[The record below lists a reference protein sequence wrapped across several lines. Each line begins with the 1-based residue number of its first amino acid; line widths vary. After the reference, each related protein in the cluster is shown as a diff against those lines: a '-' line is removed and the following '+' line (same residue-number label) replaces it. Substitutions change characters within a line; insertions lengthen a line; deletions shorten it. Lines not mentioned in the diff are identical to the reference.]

1 MALLRFVAGM
11 SVPDGGALGRSRPP
25 TVNIRHRMP
34 LIAPCS
40 TPPCQPFRGAGTA
53 AIGLE
58 RVPLLIQ
65 VHCLD
70 SRTTT
75 TPAGSGSCG
84 LRLVRVST
92 SNQDTDGGSLEAV
105 AKRSG
110 WEVVKVY
117 QDSGISGAKG
127 RDSGFQFHPHAR
139 QHSSRNRFLKERSP
153 HNVRRPCV
161 RKTEPGQIDARP
173 LRNDLHHPLL
183 NELQQEEDRNGHGR
197 KRNRFP
203 YRQ

>member
-1 MALLRFVAGM
+1 
-11 SVPDGGALGRSRPP
+11 
-25 TVNIRHRMP
+25 MP

-58 RVPLLIQ
+58 RVP
-65 VHCLD
+65 HLD
-70 SRTTT
+70 SSSL
-75 TPAGSGSCG
+75 SGFKNDNDARRFGFVRPQARQG
-84 LRLVRVST
+84 LHFQPGHRRRE
-92 SNQDTDGGSLEAV
+92 LEAV

-173 LRNDLHHPLL
+173 LRNDSRHPLL
-183 NELQQEEDRNGHGR
+183 NELKQEEDRNGHGR

>member
-1 MALLRFVAGM
+1 VALLRFVAGM

-25 TVNIRHRMP
+25 TVNIGDRMP

-58 RVPLLIQ
+58 RVP
-65 VHCLD
+65 HLD
-70 SRTTT
+70 SSSL
-75 TPAGSGSCG
+75 SGFKNDNDARRFGFVRPQARQG
-84 LRLVRVST
+84 LHFQPGHRRRE
-92 SNQDTDGGSLEAV
+92 LEAV

-127 RDSGFQFHPHAR
+127 RDSASNFIFMRG
-139 QHSSRNRFLKERSP
+139 SI
-153 HNVRRPCV
+153 RP
-161 RKTEPGQIDARP
+161 GIDFEGAKP
-173 LRNDLHHPLL
+173 A
-183 NELQQEEDRNGHGR
+183 
-197 KRNRFP
+197 
-203 YRQ
+203 